1 MKKPI
6 TLRKLQKHI
15 KKRDF
20 KPKKKQQYFM
30 KLIEEVGELS
40 EMIKK
45 DKRLD
50 PENLKVKAIKGTMEE
65 ELADVLYYVIALA
78 NVYDIDL
85 TEAFLRKQALKKKNE
100 RRNQAKKEGDTPE

>member
-1 MKKPI
+1 MKEPI
-6 TLRKLQKHI
+6 TLKKLQKKI

-20 KPKKKQQYFM
+20 KPKKKPQYFM

-50 PENLKVKAIKGTMEE
+50 PEDPKLKAIKGTMEE
-65 ELADVLYYVIALA
+65 ELADVLYYILALA
-78 NVYDIDL
+78 NVYEIDL
-85 TEAFLRKQALKKKNE
+85 EEAFLRKQALIKKNR
-100 RRNQAKKEGDTPE
+100 RRNASKSKGKSPP